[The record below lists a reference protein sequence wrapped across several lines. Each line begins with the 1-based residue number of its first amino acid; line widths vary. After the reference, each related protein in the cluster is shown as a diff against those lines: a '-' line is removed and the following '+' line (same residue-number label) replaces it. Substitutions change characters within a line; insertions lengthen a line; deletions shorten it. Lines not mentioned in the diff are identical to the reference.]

1 LSCSLL
7 IRGDLRRIQAEK
19 PLILLSRFFRPALR
33 TRAII
38 DAIIKVHN
46 VIVEVKVVEAL
57 SKVHYS
63 QVRSYLRA
71 TGLSVALL
79 VKFDHPKADDG
90 SSPLHP
96 QSSPRSPNLLTS
108 LQIWAKQISESAP
121 SLAHDLRRLP
131 CVCGKGVTDAF
142 LPNYAA

>member
-1 LSCSLL
+1 MAGD
-7 IRGDLRRIQAEK
+7 RGESGEGVDD
-19 PLILLSRFFRPALR
+19 AL

-38 DAIIKVHN
+38 DAIIKGH
-46 VIVEVKVVEAL
+46 KVFGPGFGEAI
-57 SKVHYS
+57 Y
-63 QVRSYLRA
+63 RLRA

>member
-1 LSCSLL
+1 MAGD
-7 IRGDLRRIQAEK
+7 RGESGEGVDD
-19 PLILLSRFFRPALR
+19 AL

-96 QSSPRSPNLLTS
+96 QSSPRSPNL
-108 LQIWAKQISESAP
+108 
-121 SLAHDLRRLP
+121 
-131 CVCGKGVTDAF
+131 
-142 LPNYAA
+142 